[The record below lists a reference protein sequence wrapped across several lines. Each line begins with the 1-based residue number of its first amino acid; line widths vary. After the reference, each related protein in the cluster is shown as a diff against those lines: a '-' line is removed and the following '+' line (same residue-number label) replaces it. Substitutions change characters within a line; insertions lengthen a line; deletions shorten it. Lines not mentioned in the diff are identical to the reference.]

1 MERAR
6 ELFFRYDGS
15 GFYMW
20 HDDVAGEYD
29 AYAVPPELEKQWRQE
44 LTAERLAKLGQPGN
58 WWTLH
63 YLCHYNDTRYLHQA
77 VRAEPLG
84 EFWQRCS
91 YLELLLEYT
100 ERCAAFYPIDDIRG
114 AIHTVLVKSEE
125 LEVVGAPEE
134 QLRRRVRKLI
144 ETAHRIQ
151 AHQRKIRWWLPRRLA
166 EMFGAR
172 RRHKNGQAKD

>member
-1 MERAR
+1 MMKLRCGNG
-6 ELFFRYDGS
+6 LPSFRVKGNEFAAASATTPRMPVQPTTKVSLD
-15 GFYMW
+15 
-20 HDDVAGEYD
+20 
-29 AYAVPPELEKQWRQE
+29 
-44 LTAERLAKLGQPGN
+44 LGLSYICF
-58 WWTLH
+58 TM
-63 YLCHYNDTRYLHQA
+63 RVRIHQA